1 MGLER
6 SCQCVMLM
14 RVYRFISPIM
24 PNDYPLSE
32 LQNQLAALQA
42 QVKALQEDKREMQTR
57 IDYLLAELK
66 LSKSKKYGKKSE
78 KAPRGTFNEA
88 EQAKSE
94 PQHHKKG
101 KQTLPEDLPR
111 EEVEHVLTDTRCTC
125 CGHEMHVCGHEE
137 SEQVK
142 IIPAKISVLKHKQ
155 YKYACRHCEHSEIK
169 NQIITASKPKQPI
182 PGSIASPEAL
192 AAVVTAKYC
201 DALPLYRQV
210 EIFKRGGLTLSR
222 GTLANWCIK
231 AGLLIKPLVETMRR
245 HLLMQHSLCA
255 DETRVQVLDE
265 PDKAASS
272 QSYMWVYRSN
282 EISSEPVVIYD
293 YQAGRS
299 RACLK
304 EFLQD
309 YEGYLQCDGYGV
321 YENVDD
327 VIPVGC
333 WAHARRK
340 YDEALKAESR
350 NKGRAHKAISFIS
363 KLYKLEVQAKNKH
376 LTSEERYQLRQ
387 EKALPILGD
396 FKAWLDEA
404 QTKVLKGSHIGKAV
418 NYTLNQWD
426 KLMRYVE
433 DGQLGIDNN
442 ITERDIRPFTTGRK
456 NWMFSQSVNGA
467 EASATLYSI
476 VMTCRAND
484 INPYYYFQ
492 YLFREMPKRDIN
504 SDLTD
509 LMPWNVQLD
518 TDHS

>member
-1 MGLER
+1 MSDNTQIE
-6 SCQCVMLM
+6 Q
-14 RVYRFISPIM
+14 
-24 PNDYPLSE
+24 
-32 LQNQLAALQA
+32 LQKQLAALQA
-42 QVKALQEDKREMQTR
+42 QVDALQQDKQALKEDMVEMQAR
-57 IDYLLAELK
+57 IDHLLAELK
-66 LSKSKKYGKKSE
+66 LSKSQKYGKKSE

-88 EQAKSE
+88 EQAKSA
-94 PQHHKKG
+94 PKHHKKG

-111 EEVEHVLTDTRCTC
+111 EEVEHVLADSSCTC
-125 CGHEMHVCGHEE
+125 CGNDMHVCGTEE

-142 IIPAKISVLKHKQ
+142 IIPAKISVIKHKQ
-155 YKYACRHCEHSEIK
+155 FKYACRHCENTEIK
-169 NQIITASKPKQPI
+169 NKIITASKPKQPI
-182 PGSIASPEAL
+182 PGSIASAETL

-210 EIFKRGGLTLSR
+210 EIFKRGGLSLSR

-231 AGLLIKPLVETMRR
+231 AGAIIKPLVEAMRR
-245 HLLMQHSLCA
+245 HLLAQHSLCA

-265 PDKAASS
+265 PDKKATN

-282 EISSEPVVIYD
+282 EMSEQPVVVYD

-304 EFLQD
+304 EFLGD
-309 YEGYLQCDGYGV
+309 YQGYLQCDGYSV
-321 YENVDD
+321 YDNVEN
-327 VIPVGC
+327 ITPVGC

-340 YDEALKAESR
+340 YNDALKAESK

-363 KLYKLEVQAKNKH
+363 KLYKLETQAKNKK
-376 LTSEERYQLRQ
+376 LSAQQRYQLRQ
-387 EKALPILGD
+387 EKAKPILAA
-396 FKAWLDEA
+396 FKIWLDEA
-404 QTKVLKGSHIGKAV
+404 KVKVTKESHIGKAI

-426 KLMRYVE
+426 KLNHYIE
-433 DGQLGIDNN
+433 DGELGIDNN

-456 NWMFSQSVNGA
+456 NWMFSQSVNGV
-467 EASATLYSI
+467 EASAILYSI

-492 YLFREMPKRDIN
+492 HLFKEMPNREGH

-518 TDHS
+518 FDYK